1 MWCPNCS
8 ADVATELSTDDR
20 RLNCARCGQ
29 ELQLSAAAI
38 LSGPR
43 PEESPHDV
51 LARWSAEDLISQDS
65 RLSVTGLPGPTAAA
79 GPSGPEVQTTA
90 ANSTVSEEHIAA
102 PSAPIVPHH
111 PCPPVSVIPPQN
123 WVGVVGQFAAYGG
136 VLILTAGTVA
146 VISGH
151 FGQTPRNIVNGW
163 LLAAVGQMLL
173 LLGVTTLIS
182 SGIEQSRHEMHQ
194 RLSRIEWR
202 LQSRRRRTQ
211 AARVPAST
219 PRRRRPSLRDAA

>member
-8 ADVATELSTDDR
+8 ADVATELSADDR

-79 GPSGPEVQTTA
+79 EPSGLEVQTAT
-90 ANSTVSEEHIAA
+90 ANSTASAEHIAA
-102 PSAPIVPHH
+102 LSVPTVPH
-111 PCPPVSVIPPQN
+111 PPRSPVSATPPQN

-151 FGQTPRNIVNGW
+151 FGQTPRTMVNGW
-163 LLAAVGQMLL
+163 LLTAVGQMLL

-194 RLSRIEWR
+194 RLSRIERR

-211 AARVPAST
+211 VDHVPASSA
-219 PRRRRPSLRDAA
+219 RRKRPSLRDAA